1 MVPLSPLVDAWLLD
15 RTTSSKRRIKSVTEA
30 QYRADVLAWAEV
42 LADLVGSPSPAGLAR
57 PEAKRRAA
65 LESLQVDDL
74 TEENLKL
81 AIRSFAELAP
91 ATQRRR
97 LAAMSGLCAWLVRH
111 RHLAFDPC
119 LDIGTPRE
127 PERLPVGFAPEEL
140 VRVFA
145 AAEHPIGQ
153 GGAVWPLR
161 DLALV
166 RTLAA
171 TGIRNS
177 ELCALTVGSIDRFGD
192 PPKLRVMGKGDKA
205 RVLPLPWR
213 VLARIDEYLDSRRV
227 IPHLGG
233 SNPKDL
239 LFVRRNGEP
248 FDRFSVDRLLD
259 RILREAGVPHQP
271 QEKAHRFRHTYAKV
285 LLEGGF
291 SINEVQALLGHASI
305 ATTGIY
311 TKVAAAG
318 VPDAARIAPGALI
331 D

>member
-1 MVPLSPLVDAWLLD
+1 MAPLSPLVDAWLLD
-15 RTTSSKRRIKSVTEA
+15 RTTSSKRRIKPTTEA

-42 LADLVGSPSPAGLAR
+42 LADVVGRPVSSGGGDPTGRRLEALA
-57 PEAKRRAA
+57 
-65 LESLQVDDL
+65 SLRVEDL
-74 TEENLKL
+74 TEEHLKL
-81 AIRSFAELAP
+81 AVRSFAELAP

-97 LAAMSGLCAWLVRH
+97 MAAMGGLCAWLVRH
-111 RHLAFDPC
+111 RHLPFDPC

-127 PERLPVGFAPEEL
+127 PERLPVGFTPDEL
-140 VRVFA
+140 ARIFV
-145 AAEHPIGQ
+145 AAEHPLRQ

-161 DLALV
+161 DLAVV
-166 RTLAA
+166 RVLAA
-171 TGIRNS
+171 TGVRNS
-177 ELCALTVGSIDRFGD
+177 ELCGLTVGAIDRYGD
-192 PPKLRVMGKGDKA
+192 PPKLRVIGKGDKA

-213 VLARIDEYLDSRRV
+213 VLARVDEYLDQRRLS
-227 IPHLGG
+227 PNLGG
-233 SNPKDL
+233 VGPRDL
-239 LFVRRNGEP
+239 LFVRRDGGP

-318 VPDAARIAPGALI
+318 VADAARIAPGALI